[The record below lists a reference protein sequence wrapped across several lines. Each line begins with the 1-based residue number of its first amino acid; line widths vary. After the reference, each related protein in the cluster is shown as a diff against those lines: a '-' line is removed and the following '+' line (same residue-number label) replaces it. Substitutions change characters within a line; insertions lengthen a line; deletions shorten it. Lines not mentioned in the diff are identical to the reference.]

1 MKWQFFMNTE
11 LFIARRYLYSKKR
24 RFFSLSTSVA
34 IGGIFVGVS
43 ALLITLS
50 MMNGFQNELRRRI
63 LGGTPHIIVGKYFNE
78 PLDNSQE
85 IMDKLQ
91 NEDYIKGMAPFVYQK
106 SIVRFRR
113 QMDGVLLKGVDP
125 ELERSITE
133 ISGKIVDGV
142 FELENSCV
150 LGIELAHNLQI
161 DTGDTLIIAYPF
173 GDQFGVLPRIKKV
186 ILKGIFDFG
195 YYEYNSILVIMH
207 IKDVQALF
215 DMKGMVSGIEIKVD
229 DVYKTPGYSKKIEEK
244 LAYPY
249 RAKDWI
255 DNNRNVFAAL
265 RLEKIVTFIVLAL
278 IILVGG
284 FNIVGTLANLVKK
297 KTKEIG
303 ILRSFGISR
312 FGIMK
317 IFIYHGLIIG
327 IAGTIMGLI
336 FSFLACSL
344 LSRYEFIN
352 LPGDVYFI
360 ETLPVEME
368 TGDFLITASAA
379 IAITFLATLYPA
391 IRATYLTPVEALR
404 NE

>member
-1 MKWQFFMNTE
+1 MNTE
-11 LFIARRYLYSKKR
+11 FFIARRYLFAKKR
-24 RFFSLSTSVA
+24 KIFSLSTTIA
-34 IGGIFVGVS
+34 IGGIFVGVA

-63 LGGTPHIIVGKYFNE
+63 LGGTPHIIVVKYFNE
-78 PLDNSQE
+78 PLDNHAM
-85 IMDKLQ
+85 IMDKLRS
-91 NEDYIKGMAPFVYQK
+91 ESFIEVMAPVVAQK
-106 SIVRFRR
+106 SIVRFQR
-113 QMDGVLLKGVDP
+113 QMDGVFLKGVEP
-125 ELERSITE
+125 ELEPTITE
-133 ISGKIVDGV
+133 ISSKIVDGA
-142 FELENSCV
+142 FELKDGCV
-150 LGIELAHNLQI
+150 IGIELAHNLRI
-161 DTGDTLIIAYPF
+161 DIGDTLIIAYPF
-173 GDQFGVLPRIKKV
+173 GDQFGVLPRVKKV
-186 ILKGIFDFG
+186 VLNGVFDFG

-215 DMKGMVSGIEIKVD
+215 DMKGMVSGIELKVN
-229 DVYKTPGYSKKIEEK
+229 DVYKTPVYSKIIEEK

-255 DNNRNVFAAL
+255 ESNRNIFAAL
-265 RLEKIVTFIVLAL
+265 KLEKIVTFIVLAL

-297 KTKEIG
+297 KTREIG

-312 FGIMK
+312 IGIMK
-317 IFIYHGLIIG
+317 IFIFHGLIIG
-327 IAGTIMGLI
+327 IAGTVLGLV
-336 FSFLACSL
+336 FSFLACTV

-368 TGDFLITASAA
+368 TGDFVITAAAA
-379 IAITFLATLYPA
+379 IVVTFLATLYPA
-391 IRATYLTPVEALR
+391 IRAPYLITVEALR